1 MRYTF
6 TSESEVIDIT
16 DSIILKDIKARLQ
29 SGDRQV
35 TLKFTN
41 KEDKS
46 KESSGIDRENNSNK
60 KNKSKKG
67 SKIDRENNSKNK
79 NN

>member
-1 MRYTF
+1 M
-6 TSESEVIDIT
+6 
-16 DSIILKDIKARLQ
+16 DSIILKDIKAHLR
-29 SGDRQV
+29 SRDRQV

-46 KESSGIDRENNSNK
+46 KE
-60 KNKSKKG
+60 G
-67 SKIDRENNSKNK
+67 SKIDRENNNKDK

>member
-1 MRYTF
+1 M
-6 TSESEVIDIT
+6 
-16 DSIILKDIKARLQ
+16 DSTILKNIKARLQ
-29 SGDRQV
+29 SRNRQV

-46 KESSGIDRENNSNK
+46 KESSRIDRENDSNK
-60 KNKSKKG
+60 EDNNREG
-67 SKIDRENNSKNK
+67 SKIDRENDNKDK